1 MANGDEYEPVKK
13 NIWLLVPHLAKQE
26 IFDSM
31 GNGYNAM
38 EVITSAVAQL
48 RPDVSPMGLYF
59 LSREDAIEIMLEA
72 EHRGLFPDRA
82 AFATACKLME
92 LRDEVTP

>member
-1 MANGDEYEPVKK
+1 MANG
-13 NIWLLVPHLAKQE
+13 
-26 IFDSM
+26 
-31 GNGYNAM
+31 YNTM
-38 EVITSAVAQL
+38 DVITSAVAQL
-48 RPDVSPMGLYF
+48 
-59 LSREDAIEIMLEA
+59 SREAAIEIMLEA

>member
-1 MANGDEYEPVKK
+1 MVNGDEYKPK
-13 NIWLLVPHLAKQE
+13 NLLSLLPDVAKQE

-48 RPDVSPMGLYF
+48 RPDVTNGPGL
-59 LSREDAIEIMLEA
+59 LSREAAIEIMLEA
-72 EHRGLFPDRA
+72 KHRGLFPDRA

-92 LRDEVTP
+92 LRDEVAP